1 MVYTRQTLHNY
12 LHRDSRHRDVYHDL
26 SPFKVKEILLV
37 SSLYDAYTIEKEG
50 RFSEIMLY
58 DYGNLNLTSV
68 PRITGVST
76 KKETMQQLERKNIDM
91 VVVMVGF
98 NIHRSIRIIKAI
110 KEKYPDKPVFIL
122 INNHAQIKYFR
133 NNQAQIGYD
142 RMFVWDADPRIF
154 FAMIKY
160 LEDLKNV
167 ENDVNLA
174 NVRIILLVEDSPQFY
189 SAFLTNL
196 YKVIFEQTNK
206 IIEEIQTDK
215 LYKVLKL
222 RARPKILLATDYE
235 EAKAVFEKFKDN
247 IYMVVSDVQFPKAG
261 KIEDNA
267 GFEMIEE
274 FRRQK
279 NDLPVIMLSS
289 DEEKMQIAR
298 AKNITF
304 LNKNDSDLYK
314 KLQKQVIYK
323 LGFGDFIFRNAQGRE
338 IARATNLN
346 EFEELIRTVP
356 DESITYHA
364 SRHHFSKWL
373 MSRSE
378 IQVAELLK
386 EKQAADFDDP
396 DEIRKFVLY
405 MLKIYRDEKPSGKV
419 IPIDKK
425 HCNNETNILLLAPGA
440 FGGKGRGIA
449 FINSLLY
456 KTDLSHAIDGLRI
469 KIPRTAIIGT
479 KEFEEFIQANRLGEI
494 KEMNLSDDEIKKRF
508 LQGKLSHEVK
518 EKLWLLL
525 ECFKKP
531 LAIRSSGLFEDSLDQ
546 PFAGIFDT
554 YLIPNNSPDQKVRFK
569 QLTEAVKLVYASV
582 FFQRSLNYSKALNKK
597 LGEEKMAIVIE
608 EVVGREYDGLYY
620 PHISGVAQSYN
631 FYPFSDMR
639 PDDGF
644 AVIAI
649 GLGSYVVEGE
659 VAYRF
664 SPKHPK
670 IQLLS
675 PKDQLKYSQTY
686 FYAIDMTE
694 PQPDLCKGPMAAI
707 KKVDLYDALPH
718 GTLTHLVSTYDY
730 NNDTIYPGAYPDG
743 ALIVNF
749 ADILQNEYIPL
760 SKTIQLILK
769 SLRDSFDT
777 PVEIEFAVNLQPDDG
792 NQPVFY
798 ILQVKPL
805 IVPVENFSA
814 SIDNADPEKMIIYA
828 EKSMGNGL
836 IKDITDVIFVKNDTF
851 DNTRTPEIAEQ
862 ISRLNEKLAR
872 ADRKY
877 LLIGPGRWGTR
888 DRFIGI
894 PVRWTQISHA
904 KVIVETSLE
913 GFPLEASYG
922 SHFFHNIT
930 TLNIAYF
937 SVMPEAGKGFI
948 KYGKLENARLVE
960 ETEFVKHVR
969 FDKPLEI
976 IIDGSKRKA
985 AVMEPEKEHNAA
997 PNGNNQ
1003 PEK

>member
-1 MVYTRQTLHNY
+1 MVYTRQTLHDY
-12 LHRDSRHRDVYHDL
+12 LNRDSRTRDVYHDL
-26 SPFKVKEILLV
+26 NPFKVKEILLV
-37 SSLYDAYTIEKEG
+37 SSLYDAYTIEREG

-76 KKETMQQLERKNIDM
+76 KKETMEQLEQKEIDM

-98 NIHRSIRIIKAI
+98 NISRSIRIIKAI
-110 KEKYPDKPVFIL
+110 KEKYPEKPVFIL
-122 INNHAQIKYFR
+122 INNRSQIKYFQQ
-133 NNQAQIGYD
+133 NQQEIGFD
-142 RMFVWDADPRIF
+142 RMFVWNADPRIF

-160 LEDLKNV
+160 LEDVKNA
-167 ENDVNLA
+167 ENDVRLA
-174 NVRIILLVEDSPQFY
+174 NVRIILIVEDSPEYY
-189 SAFLTNL
+189 SAYLTSL

-206 IIEEIQTDK
+206 IIDEIQTDK

-222 RARPKILLATDYE
+222 RARPKILLATTYE
-235 EAKAVFEKFKDN
+235 EAKEIFEKFRDN
-247 IYMVVSDVQFPKAG
+247 IYMVISDVQFPKEG
-261 KIEDNA
+261 QVRDNV
-267 GFEMIEE
+267 GFELIDE
-274 FRRQK
+274 FRQVK
-279 NDLPVIMLSS
+279 PDLPVIMLSS
-289 DEEKMQIAR
+289 DKKKISLAE
-298 AKNITF
+298 AKHITF
-304 LNKNDSDLYK
+304 LDKNDSDLYK
-314 KLQKQVIYK
+314 KLQKKVIYK
-323 LGFGDFIFRNAQGRE
+323 LGFGDFIFRNAEGKE
-338 IARATNLN
+338 IARASNIE
-346 EFEELIRTVP
+346 EFEELIQKVP
-356 DESITYHA
+356 DESIMYHA

-378 IQVAELLK
+378 IQLASLLK
-386 EKQAADFDDP
+386 EKQATDFNNP
-396 DEIRKFVLY
+396 DEIRKYVLE
-405 MLKIYRDEKPSGKV
+405 MLKTYRDEKPSGKV
-419 IPIDKK
+419 IPIDEK
-425 HCNNETNILLLAPGA
+425 HCDNESNILLLAPGA
-440 FGGKGRGIA
+440 FGGKGRGLA

-456 KTDLSHAIDGLRI
+456 KTDLSRSVEGIRI

-479 KEFEEFIQANRLGEI
+479 KEFEDFIQNNNLSEI
-494 KEMNLSDDEIKKRF
+494 KDLNLPDEEIKKRF
-508 LQGKLSHEVK
+508 LAGKLSSDVK

-525 ECFKKP
+525 DCFKKP

-554 YLIPNNSPDQKVRFK
+554 YLIPNNSPDRKVRFK
-569 QLTEAVKLVYASV
+569 QLTQAVKLVYASV
-582 FFQRSLNYSKALNKK
+582 YFQRSLNYSRALNKK

-608 EVVGREYDGLYY
+608 EVVGHEYNGLYY

-670 IQLLS
+670 IQILS
-675 PKDQLKYSQTY
+675 AKDQMKYSQTY
-686 FYAIDMTE
+686 FYAIDMTNPE
-694 PQPDLCKGPMAAI
+694 PDLLQGPMASI
-707 KKVDLYDALPH
+707 KKVDIYDALPH
-718 GTLTHLVSTYDY
+718 GTLMHLVSTYDY
-730 NNDTIYPGAYPDG
+730 NNDMLYPGAYENG
-743 ALIVNF
+743 TLIVNF

-760 SKTIQLILK
+760 AKTIQVILK

-777 PVEIEFAVNLQPDDG
+777 PVEIEFAVDLTPEDG
-792 NQPVFY
+792 GEPVFY

-805 IVPVENFSA
+805 IIPLENYTV

-836 IKDITDVIFVKNDTF
+836 INDIRDVIYVKNEKF
-851 DNTRTPEIAEQ
+851 DKTKTVEMAEEIDK
-862 ISRLNEKLAR
+862 LNEKMGKEGK
-872 ADRKY
+872 KY

-913 GFPLEASYG
+913 GFPLDASYG

-937 SVMPEAGKGFI
+937 SVFPDAGKGFI
-948 KYGKLENARLVE
+948 RYEKLEAAPLVE
-960 ETEFVKHVR
+960 ETEYFKHVR
-969 FDKPLEI
+969 FDKPLKI
-976 IIDGSKRKA
+976 IIDGRKRKA
-985 AVMEPEKEHNAA
+985 AVLEPDENENS
-997 PNGNNQ
+997 GS
-1003 PEK
+1003 